1 MEIMMM
7 AVANDVCD
15 RFATAGFNTN
25 MIAYL
30 TQQLHLPLVVASN
43 LLTNFTGTADS
54 FAGHLWTTAAP
65 GVLSQLGMLG
75 LVVSALV
82 PAPPRAVQRCRCRPV
97 TMTI

>member
-1 MEIMMM
+1 MYP
-7 AVANDVCD
+7 NDVCD

-30 TQQLHLPLVVASN
+30 TQQLHLPLVAALN

-82 PAPPRAVQRCRCRPV
+82 PAPPRAVQRCRRRPV